1 MLTPLDIQNAAFH
14 RSFRGYNEQEVDDFL
29 DRVFLEYEQLYREN
43 LELKEQLEKLKA
55 APSSPAHDLAH
66 LRAAQAATAD
76 YEEALRQSSEIIA
89 DAKLRAEEM
98 IAQAQQ
104 AVAREKKRLEELKQQ
119 RRMFKE
125 QFKAMLQ
132 TFFHILKESEDELV
146 TDSTI
151 VMRAQVSAGS
161 EEKEQA

>member
-14 RSFRGYNEQEVDDFL
+14 RSFRGYNEEEVDDFL

-43 LELKEQLEKLKA
+43 LELKEQIEKLTA
-55 APSSPAHDLAH
+55 EASTPAQELAQ
-66 LRAAQAATAD
+66 LRATQATTID

-98 IAQAQQ
+98 LAQAQQ
-104 AVAREKKRLEELKQQ
+104 QVAREKMRLEELKQQ
-119 RRMFKE
+119 RRMFKD
-125 QFKAMLQ
+125 QFKSMLQ
-132 TFFHILKESEDELV
+132 TFFHILKDNEDEQV

-151 VMRAQVSAGS
+151 IMRAQVSAGS
-161 EEKEQA
+161 ENKE